1 MLLNDPIHQ
10 KNFTTYIKSLP
21 FKEDKIE
28 VILQKSDIGKNPKF
42 YLEYASLFANSF
54 GFENAN
60 QKIRHLNIAGYLC
73 YTYSLLLDTAL
84 DNKDVKHITLALS
97 NIYLEET
104 IKLLTNLFG
113 LDKEFWGLW
122 DLRKEEVFEA
132 SKTGK
137 KIFHNTYVSLHEY
150 EKLSD
155 SKSALGKIA
164 LDSLLVLSNYQSKEN
179 YEKLMESHKYF
190 SVGFQIN
197 DDIEDFVE
205 DFENQEFNFAY
216 YKFVVEQ
223 NREVTNIRELKKIFY
238 ISNTA
243 TDLYKLAL
251 SYFKKSF
258 KIASEVGENTWLQA
272 ISGKIKET
280 ETVINTI
287 EEYLTVINTKVLLKE
302 KAVKINSF
310 EYSFNENSII
320 EKGLNYL
327 IKEWEKDY
335 PEVKHIMVLSDFE
348 GFQNERTLHITDIFQ
363 RGILTNNLI
372 DIGNNYKTDLSK
384 IINHEINYLVENRNK
399 YDSGCWSYFPT
410 VKEIAPD
417 ADDLGQMMQIF
428 IKQGNKNIVN
438 NHCLTGIEILLND
451 CYNHK
456 TGGIETWIIPKENQ
470 SENQK
475 KQQEFNESK
484 WGSGPDIDVMANFLY
499 ALCLNDYEQYKD
511 VIDKGTKYI
520 YDRMEKDCFWNSRW
534 YYGWQY
540 GTMICVRL
548 GFELSKYNIEFK
560 NSYSKV
566 FCDIRNYIIENQ
578 NQDGGWSINLTA
590 NSDSLCTSLALITL
604 MYFDDSCDSEKI
616 RKGVTFLESKQYL
629 DGSWE
634 AIPFIKPKLNEPYK
648 SKGITTSYVLNVL
661 TNYHESNFVC

>member
-1 MLLNDPIHQ
+1 MFLNDPIHQ
-10 KNFTTYIKSLP
+10 KNFTDYIKSLP
-21 FKEDKIE
+21 FEEDKIRA
-28 VILQKSDIGKNPKF
+28 ILQTSDIGKNPKF

-54 GFENAN
+54 EFENAN
-60 QKIRHLNIAGYLC
+60 QKIKDLNIAGYLC
-73 YTYSLLLDTAL
+73 YTYSLLLDSAL
-84 DNKDVKHITLALS
+84 DNKEVKHTTLALS
-97 NIYLEET
+97 NIYLEES

-113 LDKEFWGLW
+113 LEKEFWSLW
-122 DLRKEEVFEA
+122 NLRKEEVFEA
-132 SKTGK
+132 SKIGK
-137 KIFHNTYVSLHEY
+137 KIFHSKDVSLQEY

-164 LDSLLVLSNYQSKEN
+164 LDSLLILSDNKSEEN
-179 YEKLMESHKYF
+179 YKKLMESHKYF

-197 DDIEDFVE
+197 DDITDFVE
-205 DFENQEFNFAY
+205 DYENQEFNFAY

-223 NREVTNIRELKKIFY
+223 NREVTDIRELKKIFY

-251 SYFKKSF
+251 SYFKKAF
-258 KIASEVGENTWLQA
+258 NIASEVEKNTWLEA
-272 ISGKIKET
+272 IAGKIKET
-280 ETVINTI
+280 EAVINTI
-287 EEYLTVINTKVLLKE
+287 EEYLTVINTKVSLKE

-310 EYSFNENSII
+310 ECSFDKNSII

-335 PEVKHIMVLSDFE
+335 PEVKHIMVLSDIE
-348 GFQNERTLHITDIFQ
+348 GFENERTLHITDIFQ

-399 YDSGCWSYFPT
+399 FDSGCWSYFPT

-417 ADDLGQMMQIF
+417 ADDLAQMMQVF
-428 IKQGNKNIVN
+428 IKKGKTDIVDK
-438 NHCLTGIEILLND
+438 HCLLGIKILLHD
-451 CYNHK
+451 CYNHE
-456 TGGIETWIIPKENQ
+456 TGGIETWIIPKKNQ

-475 KQQEFNESK
+475 KQKEFNETK
-484 WGSGPDIDVMANFLY
+484 WGVGPDIDVMANFLY

-511 VIDKGTKYI
+511 VIEKGTEYI
-520 YDRMEKDCFWNSRW
+520 YDRIEKNSFWNSRW

-548 GFELSKYNIEFK
+548 GIELSKHNIKFK

-566 FCDIRNYIIENQ
+566 FCDIRSYVIENQ
-578 NQDGGWSINLTA
+578 NEDGGWSINLTA
-590 NSDSLCTSLALITL
+590 NSDSLNTSFSLISL
-604 MYFDDSCDSEKI
+604 MLFDDNCDSEIIK
-616 RKGVTFLESKQYL
+616 KGITFLEKKQNT

-648 SKGITTSYVLNVL
+648 SKGITTSYALNAL
-661 TNYHESNFVC
+661 TTYNESNFVC